1 MANMVK
7 APTIPRMPHLV
18 SAVAAEMRE
27 NIRTQHQVGDKLPTE
42 AALAEHYGV
51 SRTVIREAVAT
62 LRTEGLLETRQGSG
76 IFVARTREDLV
87 LRLPRSAAREQHL
100 RSIYELRFGLEVSAT
115 GLAAVYRTEQD
126 LLALGDAL
134 NAMALPESRR
144 PADIRF
150 HTALATASQNE
161 HYGRLLPLLGQE
173 LTVLLREAHRD
184 TSEYRLPS
192 SEVLVAEH
200 RAILDAIQRR
210 DPEAARKAMEIHLHT
225 SARRFDIEIRGLGQ
239 PGARGTGPGES
250 SR

>member
-1 MANMVK
+1 MINMVK
-7 APTIPRMPHLV
+7 APTIPRTPHLV
-18 SAVAAEMRE
+18 STVAARLRE
-27 NIRTQHQVGDKLPTE
+27 DIRARHQVGDKLPTE

-87 LRLPRSAAREQHL
+87 FRLPRSAAREQHL
-100 RSIYELRFGLEVSAT
+100 RSIYELRFGLEVSAA

-134 NAMALPESRR
+134 NEMALPESRR

-161 HYGRLLPLLGQE
+161 HYGRLLPLLAQE
-173 LTVLLREAHRD
+173 LSVLIREAHHD
-184 TSEYRLPS
+184 ASEYQVPP

-210 DPEAARKAMEIHLHT
+210 DPDAARGAMETHLHN
-225 SARRFDIEIRGLGQ
+225 SARRFEIEIRGLGH
-239 PGARGTGPGES
+239 PEARGASPGKDS
-250 SR
+250 H

>member
-1 MANMVK
+1 MINMVK
-7 APTIPRMPHLV
+7 APAIPRIPHLV
-18 SAVAAEMRE
+18 SAVAARMRD
-27 NIRTQHQVGDKLPTE
+27 NIRDQHAVGDKLPTE

-76 IFVARTREDLV
+76 IFVARTREELV

-126 LLALGDAL
+126 LLALGDAV
-134 NAMALPESRR
+134 NEMALPASRR
-144 PADIRF
+144 TADIRF

-161 HYGRLLPLLGQE
+161 HYGRLLPLLAKE
-173 LTVLLREAHRD
+173 LSVLIYEAHQD
-184 TSEYRLPS
+184 ASEYRVPPS
-192 SEVLVAEH
+192 ETLVAEH
-200 RAILDAIQRR
+200 RAICNAIQRR
-210 DPEAARKAMEIHLHT
+210 DADAARRAMETHLHN

-239 PGARGTGPGES
+239 PNGDRES
-250 SR
+250 SH